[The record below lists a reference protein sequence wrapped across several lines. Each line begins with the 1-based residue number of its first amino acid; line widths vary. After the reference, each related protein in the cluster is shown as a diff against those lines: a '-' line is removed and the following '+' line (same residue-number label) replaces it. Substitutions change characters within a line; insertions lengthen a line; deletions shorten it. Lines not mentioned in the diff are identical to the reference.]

1 MRAWLVAVGLAVLV
15 SGVVLYV
22 AAVAAAPPA
31 AFGEPVVCHDPTT
44 SVAECR
50 DAIARLDLM
59 GQLQPVAYGITAVG
73 AVVLMLGIVLR
84 RAAPPPTA
92 STEVR

>member
-22 AAVAAAPPA
+22 ATVVAAPPA
-31 AFGEPVVCHDPTT
+31 AFGEPVVCHNPTT

-50 DAIARLDLM
+50 DAIACLDLM
-59 GQLQPVAYGITAVG
+59 GQLQPIAYPVTAVG
-73 AVVLMLGIVLR
+73 VVVLMLGIVLR
-84 RAAPPPTA
+84 RAAPPPRT